1 MDNNKKTENEPKA
14 IIGDKE
20 LLKSD
25 MTSEQLILMSHV
37 ESLKNKIS
45 KLQFEIDELMPSL
58 RSYEESFINSTKE
71 KAEEVLEDKSENTEG
86 GK

>member
-14 IIGDKE
+14 ILGDKE

-25 MTSEQLILMSHV
+25 MTQEQKVFVAHV
-37 ESLKNKIS
+37 ESLRNKIS

-58 RSYEESFINSTKE
+58 RSYEQSFIESTKE
-71 KAEEVLEDKSENTEG
+71 KADEVLEDKSENTEG

>member
-14 IIGDKE
+14 ILGDKE

-25 MTSEQLILMSHV
+25 MTQEQKVFVAHV
-37 ESLKNKIS
+37 ESLRSKIAN
-45 KLQFEIDELMPSL
+45 LQFEIDELMPSL
-58 RSYEESFINSTKE
+58 RSYEQSFINSTKE
-71 KAEEVLEDKSENTEG
+71 KAEEVLEEKHKIAEG

>member
-20 LLKSD
+20 ILKSE
-25 MTSEQLILMSHV
+25 MTAEQINFMSHV
-37 ESLKNKIS
+37 ETLRNKIS

-58 RSYEESFINSTKE
+58 RSYEQSFIKSTKE
-71 KAEEVLEDKSENTEG
+71 KADEILEDKSENTEG

>member
-20 LLKSD
+20 ILKSE
-25 MTSEQLILMSHV
+25 MTAEQKVFVAHV
-37 ESLKNKIS
+37 ESLRNKIS

-58 RSYEESFINSTKE
+58 RSYEQSFIESTKE
-71 KAEEVLEDKSENTEG
+71 KADEVLEDKSENTEG